1 VASSVLMR
9 FNNASVLI
17 LLSISG
23 MKPELSINYNSNSG
37 NGLLG
42 VGFGL
47 GGLSAIHRC
56 SKTIAI
62 DGVILLSILIF
73 IIVNPWLCALFLQ
86 ILS

>member
-1 VASSVLMR
+1 MCIVFTNIPITVPPG
-9 FNNASVLI
+9 
-17 LLSISG
+17 ISG

-56 SKTIAI
+56 SKIMGNDSESVVLKA
-62 DGVILLSILIF
+62 
-73 IIVNPWLCALFLQ
+73 
-86 ILS
+86 

>member
-1 VASSVLMR
+1 L
-9 FNNASVLI
+9 LI
-17 LLSISG
+17 ANYAIPITVPPGISG

-42 VGFGL
+42 VGFG
-47 GGLSAIHRC
+47 S
-56 SKTIAI
+56 
-62 DGVILLSILIF
+62 LLSILIF